1 MLIGLSGPRHHSASV
16 SFIQNPISRVFQNLH
31 CFLHPPFYASSNA
44 SNICSPSISLPRPE
58 PFLPASSFDH
68 CLSPLVGRGVA
79 TIYLPSQERG
89 RYNTLPPCVE
99 RGEEPSLLR
108 GRWVVDLPQQWR
120 LSKVCAHNKLCSSVQ
135 SIDLPLRQG
144 EREKKVVPLSLCF
157 HFSDDPSFPQVS
169 KGYLKSENMFRPF
182 SLFKQTYSE

>member
-16 SFIQNPISRVFQNLH
+16 SFIQNPISWVSQNLH

-58 PFLPASSFDH
+58 PFLPAIWSLFVSP
-68 CLSPLVGRGVA
+68 CRKRGCYYISPLVGKGSLQYIAPLCREGW
-79 TIYLPSQERG
+79 G
-89 RYNTLPPCVE
+89 TLLTE
-99 RGEEPSLLR
+99 GEMGSR
-108 GRWVVDLPQQWR
+108 SSTAVD

-144 EREKKVVPLSLCF
+144 EREKTRLSLCHYVF
-157 HFSDDPSFPQVS
+157 TSLMILFFPPGFKGIFKIRKHVS
-169 KGYLKSENMFRPF
+169 PF
-182 SLFKQTYSE
+182 